1 MPVSIIKNTITRFQ
15 LHQIAK
21 ERFGDMVKVAV
32 DIEQGIMAVGGELHV
47 DEEVSLVEQEGSRNE
62 NIWGINLYPDK
73 KDDEFIEFDSMVNIK
88 PTSGNRTRGVDDPQ
102 IRERIKNIVNN
113 LIK

>member
-102 IRERIKNIVNN
+102 IREKIKNIVNN